1 MAVEQLLVRLG
12 LDATQYNSQARQAAA
27 STSAIGAAAVKTGVA
42 TSGMR
47 TQMSAM
53 AATAKFAIAGIATA
67 AVIGF
72 AKDSIRAAVDLGE
85 SINAVNVVFGAA
97 APAIRAIGETAADS
111 FGLANSEFNQFA
123 VQFSNF
129 AETIAAKSGKDVA
142 SVVEDITGRIA
153 DFASVMNIDVPEAAE
168 KFQSGLAGQVRPL
181 RAYGIDVSAT
191 ATTQK
196 ALALGLAD
204 TSSELSEQDKVLA
217 RYLLIMDQTDEMV
230 GDFTNTQDELA
241 NATRTAN
248 ANFEDFKARFGEEL
262 TPAVNEA
269 VQSGT
274 RLLDILD
281 FEGVNLGWT
290 QRLSAGIQ
298 LVTGE
303 GAEAVKTYI
312 EQKEALND
320 LKDPA
325 IIAANV
331 NKALADRLIALEPA
345 VAEVAEAVVGYVTSV
360 EALKFAEERQA
371 TASLAARDAV
381 RAKRDAL
388 REVHNPL
395 FEIVRLNNDLA
406 DAEEAVE
413 EASKEGVASPEY
425 RDAVIARARIIAD
438 LETTMVELK
447 NQGIDPTGQAARL
460 MFEGLGIPDN
470 VIDEIFGQFDALE
483 ADFEGRVFSATFSL
497 PDFNATPDGTWV
509 RVGNTVFSQHGGIF
523 APRPGGTFT
532 NIAEAGSPEAVIP
545 LNTEGIGIL
554 AKALRQAGGS
564 TSSSIQVSAQT
575 NADPNQIAAAIAWTQ
590 RTMGV

>member
-12 LDATQYNSQARQAAA
+12 LDATQYNSAARQAAV
-27 STSAIGAAAVKTGVA
+27 STGAIGAAAVKTGVA
-42 TSGMR
+42 TSAMR

-53 AATAKFAIAGIATA
+53 AATAKFAVAGIATA

-72 AKDSIRAAVDLGE
+72 AKDSVRAAVDLEE
-85 SINAVNVVFGAA
+85 SLNAINVVFGAA

-123 VQFSNF
+123 VMFSNF
-129 AETIAAKSGKDVA
+129 AHTIAAKSGQDVA
-142 SVVEDITGRIA
+142 TVVETITRRIA

-168 KFQSGLAGQVRPL
+168 KFMSGLAGQVRPL
-181 RAYGIDVSAT
+181 RAYGIDVSAV
-191 ATTQK
+191 ASVEE
-196 ALALGLAD
+196 ALALGLAN
-204 TSSELSEQDKVLA
+204 TSSELTEQDKVLA
-217 RYLLIMDQTDEMV
+217 RYKLIMEQTDKTA
-230 GDFTNTQDELA
+230 GDFKNTQNQLA
-241 NATRTAN
+241 NATRTAS
-248 ANFEDFKARFGEEL
+248 ANFEDFKARFGESL
-262 TPAVNEA
+262 TPAINET
-269 VQSGT
+269 VQSAT
-274 RLLDILD
+274 RFLDILD
-281 FEGVNLGWT
+281 SDVNLGWT

-320 LKDPA
+320 LED
-325 IIAANV
+325 AAESGVRSNE
-331 NKALADRLIALEPA
+331 ALAARLIALEPA

-406 DAEEAVE
+406 DAEDAVE

-497 PDFNATPDGTWV
+497 PDFNAQPDGTWV

-532 NIAEAGSPEAVIP
+532 NIGEAGSPEAVIP

-575 NADPNQIAAAIAWTQ
+575 NADPAQIAAAIAWTQ
-590 RTMGV
+590 RTMGI